1 MRNVDDEYSERV
13 KGLGLSFT
21 YLPKHES
28 VQNQDISAADWE
40 CPACGTRGFSQQLM
54 QCAKCKTCKPAVTR
68 GGSEKAGRIVIKGI
82 QACSLAAICDSLH
95 VGDELV
101 SISGR
106 AVGTIFLESF

>member
-1 MRNVDDEYSERV
+1 MRNEDQYSERV

-28 VQNQDISAADWE
+28 VQCE
-40 CPACGTRGFSQQLM
+40 
-54 QCAKCKTCKPAVTR
+54 KCKTCKPAVTIKA

-82 QACSLAAICDSLH
+82 QAGSPAAISDSLH

-106 AVGTIFLESF
+106 AIGKSF